1 MKILNTPYPAI
12 GILMLTAATLT
23 ACIKDDLYNTPS
35 PSQGLSS
42 SPPTGHSVAKASP
55 SPPATPS
62 RRQVPPSSCKHRR
75 RPSPHSLPRAT

>member
-35 PSQGLSS
+35 PSQGSIILTTDWTQRGEGI
-42 SPPTGHSVAKASP
+42 PVPTEIG
-55 SPPATPS
+55 
-62 RRQVPPSSCKHRR
+62 
-75 RPSPHSLPRAT
+75 RAHV